1 MWWQADMMHHICTE
15 KTDLATIKADLAA
28 TAKQG
33 LAATWLQLPGKLC
46 CDQGKLGCNGIP

>member
-33 LAATWLQLPGKLC
+33 LAKLGKLC